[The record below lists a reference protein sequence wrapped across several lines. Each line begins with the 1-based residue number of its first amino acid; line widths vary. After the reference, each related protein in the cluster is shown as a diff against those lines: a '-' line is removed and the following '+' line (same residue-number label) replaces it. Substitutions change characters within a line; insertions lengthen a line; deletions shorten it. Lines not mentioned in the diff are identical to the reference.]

1 MLKEQFSEDDD
12 YSAPNIVCELH
23 QESRFLV
30 WKNLALHLIEQ
41 MGYLGK
47 CNCVLIIMF
56 EKSVLF
62 ECKQA
67 TEGL

>member
-1 MLKEQFSEDDD
+1 
-12 YSAPNIVCELH
+12 
-23 QESRFLV
+23 
-30 WKNLALHLIEQ
+30 

-47 CNCVLIIMF
+47 SNCVLIIMF

-67 TEGL
+67 TERL